1 MGRKF
6 GSALDLTFI
15 SYYTTP
21 TMVAIR
27 LTRVGKKN
35 HASFRFVVSDKR
47 KDLYGPALEILGW
60 YDPHANPTKIE
71 VKADR
76 VEFWLG
82 KGAKSSATV
91 HNLLVGAGVIKG
103 NKVVKAHAKK
113 EKVVA
118 AAPVKKEEKKAEESK
133 VEAPKVEVKAE
144 VKAEEAKP
152 EVKAEEKKV
161 EEPKAEEKKE
171 EKPTA

>member
-1 MGRKF
+1 
-6 GSALDLTFI
+6 
-15 SYYTTP
+15 
-21 TMVAIR
+21 MVAIR